1 MTNDWEASHSTV
13 NEWLQRTENLV
24 ESTCGNTCTF
34 DELSVDEQL
43 ILWEDLEAELTSNE
57 EIYKKAVSDSNA
69 LINVMRLGNIFY
81 PLIHLIYL
89 SFIWKHAY
97 VI

>member
-24 ESTCGNTCTF
+24 ASSSGNTCTF

-43 ILWEDLEAELTSNE
+43 ILWEDLEAELNANE
-57 EIYKKAVSDSNA
+57 EIYKKAVADSNA
-69 LINVMRLGNIFY
+69 LINVMRLGDKFC
-81 PLIHLIYL
+81 
-89 SFIWKHAY
+89 FC
-97 VI
+97 

>member
-1 MTNDWEASHSTV
+1 MNDWEASHSRV

-24 ESTCGNTCTF
+24 ESSNGSTCTF

-57 EIYKKAVSDSNA
+57 DVFKKAQEDSTS
-69 LINVMRLGNIFY
+69 LINVMRMGMFNLAPKKFEKN
-81 PLIHLIYL
+81 P
-89 SFIWKHAY
+89 
-97 VI
+97 